1 MTAAGMGMGSVQS
14 FALTWTV
21 MTAAMMTP
29 SALPFVISFARRTSR
44 WQLPTAALV
53 TAYLAVWVAFGVS
66 AYYLF
71 MLVSLPWPAG
81 VTTGIAVAFAGLYA
95 FTPLMRIGQA
105 RCITMCR
112 RTEPIGPAVVLRR
125 AAGEGVAYGIG
136 CVACSGG
143 VMLALII
150 LGMSNIVLMVA
161 GSALILLYKIA
172 GRWPR
177 RIDAAVS
184 VALAVAGVWLIAL

>member
-1 MTAAGMGMGSVQS
+1 MTAAGMDMGSVQS
-14 FALTWTV
+14 FAPTWTV

-44 WQLPTAALV
+44 WQLPTAVLV
-53 TAYLAVWVAFGVS
+53 TAYFSVWVAFGVS

-71 MLVSLPWPAG
+71 MLVSLPLPAP

-105 RCITMCR
+105 RCIAMCR
-112 RTEPIGPAVVLRR
+112 RTEAIGPAGVLRG
-125 AAGEGVAYGIG
+125 AASEGVAYGIG

-184 VALAVAGVWLIAL
+184 VALALAGVWLIAL